1 MFSLNNNAMNSFAA
15 YHVVAS
21 ACRIALPVAV
31 LALAVW
37 LPVLGQPRTERKQ
50 FDDLYTDVNR
60 AGGSDSA
67 RLHRLFET
75 DWTRMMFNF
84 PEWATDVGFP
94 GMDDRWTDNS
104 IGAIEQRKREVELPL
119 RALEAIN
126 RNALNPQDQLSYD
139 LFRFNLLSEQQ
150 GNAFPGELMPITQLS
165 GIHQEAPQM
174 LSDMPTGQPYQVEAI
189 LARLK
194 ALPVAIDQA
203 MELMKKGL
211 DKGITPPK
219 ITLRDIPEQV
229 SNVIPDN
236 PWQSPLLE
244 AFATLP
250 PTIPADQAATF
261 RKRAAT
267 IYEDD
272 VVPAFRRLHDF
283 LVDKY
288 IPNARIKIG
297 ASSLPNGAAWY
308 TDRVRQET
316 TTTMTPQQIHELG
329 LSEVKRI
336 REEMEKLIREVK
348 FAGGFQEFVRF
359 LRSDPRF
366 FFADSV
372 ALLQGYRNIAKRA
385 DPELIRMFGRLPRLP
400 YGVIAVPSYAA
411 KSQTTAYYYP
421 GSLKAARPGYFYA
434 NTYNLAARP
443 KWEMEALTLH
453 EAVPGHHLQIA
464 IAQELEGLPE
474 FRREGMY
481 TAYVE
486 GWGLYAESLGYEM
499 GFYQDPYSRF
509 GQLMYEMWRAIRLVV
524 DTGIH
529 SMDWSRDQA
538 IAYFMENSGKSE
550 HDITVEVDR
559 YIVWP
564 GQALAYKVGQ
574 LKIAELRANA
584 QRQLGPQFDL
594 RAFHDYLLGAGA
606 LPLDILETRMQQ
618 WVASVKNGGGAGRGE
633 AGSGISAPIQLTP
646 MPVGK

>member
-15 YHVVAS
+15 HHAVAS
-21 ACRIALPVAV
+21 VCRIALPVAV
-31 LALAVW
+31 LALAAW

-50 FDDLYTDVNR
+50 FDDLYTDVTR

-75 DWTRMMFNF
+75 DWTRTMFNF

-139 LFRFNLLSEQQ
+139 LFRYNLLSEQQ

-194 ALPVAIDQA
+194 ALPVAVDQA
-203 MELMKKGL
+203 IELMKIGL
-211 DKGITPPK
+211 EKGITPPK

-229 SNVIPDN
+229 SNLIPDN
-236 PWQSPLLE
+236 PLQSPLLE
-244 AFATLP
+244 AFVTLP
-250 PTIPADQAATF
+250 PTIPADQAAAF
-261 RKRAAT
+261 RKQAAT
-267 IYEDD
+267 IYQDD
-272 VVPAFRRLHDF
+272 VVPAFRRLWDF
-283 LVDKY
+283 LTNKY
-288 IPNARIKIG
+288 IPNARTTIG
-297 ASSLPNGAAWY
+297 MNSLPNGAAWY
-308 TDRVRQET
+308 ALRARQET

-329 LSEVKRI
+329 LREVKRI
-336 REEMEKLIREVK
+336 RSEMEKLISEVK
-348 FAGGFQEFVRF
+348 FSGGFQEFIRF

-366 FFADSV
+366 FYTDSA
-372 ALLQGYRNIAKRA
+372 ALLQGYRDIAKRA
-385 DPELIRMFGRLPRLP
+385 DPELIRLFGRLPRLP
-400 YGVIAVPSYAA
+400 YGVTAIPSYAA
-411 KSQTTAYYYP
+411 KSQTTAYYNP
-421 GSLKAARPGYFYA
+421 GSLKAGRPGYFYA
-434 NTYNLAARP
+434 NTYNLAARL

-474 FRREGMY
+474 FRREGQY

-529 SMDWSRDQA
+529 SMGWTREQA

-564 GQALAYKVGQ
+564 GQALTYKVGQ

-584 QRQLGPQFDL
+584 QRELGPQFNI

-606 LPLDILETRMQQ
+606 LPLDLLETRMQQ
-618 WVASVKNGGGAGRGE
+618 WVASAKTGRGTTD
-633 AGSGISAPIQLTP
+633 AVQSAPVQLTP
-646 MPVGK
+646 MPMDR

>member
-1 MFSLNNNAMNSFAA
+1 
-15 YHVVAS
+15 
-21 ACRIALPVAV
+21 
-31 LALAVW
+31 
-37 LPVLGQPRTERKQ
+37 
-50 FDDLYTDVNR
+50 
-60 AGGSDSA
+60 
-67 RLHRLFET
+67 
-75 DWTRMMFNF
+75 MFNF

-139 LFRFNLLSEQQ
+139 LFRYNLLSEQQ

-194 ALPVAIDQA
+194 ALPVAVDQA
-203 MELMKKGL
+203 IELMKIGL
-211 DKGITPPK
+211 EKGITPPK

-229 SNVIPDN
+229 SNLIPDN
-236 PWQSPLLE
+236 PLQSPLLE
-244 AFATLP
+244 AFVTLP
-250 PTIPADQAATF
+250 PTIPADQAAAF
-261 RKRAAT
+261 RKQAAT
-267 IYEDD
+267 IYQDD
-272 VVPAFRRLHDF
+272 VVPAFRRLWDF
-283 LVDKY
+283 LTNKY
-288 IPNARIKIG
+288 IPNARTTIG
-297 ASSLPNGAAWY
+297 MNSLPNGAAWY
-308 TDRVRQET
+308 ALRARQET

-329 LSEVKRI
+329 LREVKRI
-336 REEMEKLIREVK
+336 RSEMEKLISEVK
-348 FAGGFQEFVRF
+348 FSGGFQEFIRF

-366 FFADSV
+366 FYTDSA
-372 ALLQGYRNIAKRA
+372 ALLQGYRDIAKRA
-385 DPELIRMFGRLPRLP
+385 DPELIRLFGRLPRLP
-400 YGVIAVPSYAA
+400 YGVTAIPSYAA
-411 KSQTTAYYYP
+411 KSQTTAYYNP
-421 GSLKAARPGYFYA
+421 GSLKAGRPGYFYA
-434 NTYNLAARP
+434 NTYNLAARL

-474 FRREGMY
+474 FRREGQY

-529 SMDWSRDQA
+529 SMGWTREQA

-564 GQALAYKVGQ
+564 GQALTYKVGQ

-584 QRQLGPQFDL
+584 QRELGPQFNI

-606 LPLDILETRMQQ
+606 LPLDLLETRMQQ
-618 WVASVKNGGGAGRGE
+618 WVASAKTGRGTTD
-633 AGSGISAPIQLTP
+633 AVQSAPVQLTP
-646 MPVGK
+646 MPMDR